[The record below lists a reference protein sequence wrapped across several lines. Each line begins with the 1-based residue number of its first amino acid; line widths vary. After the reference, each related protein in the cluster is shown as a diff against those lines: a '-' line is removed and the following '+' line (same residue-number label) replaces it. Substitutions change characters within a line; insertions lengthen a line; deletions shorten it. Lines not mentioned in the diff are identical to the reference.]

1 MQIKKTDNI
10 SNFGARIVISK
21 RNRLNQLT
29 KSLSNDLDSYDTT
42 VIGSSAGLS
51 TIASGSQT
59 IASGAGLNLSA
70 QTPQS
75 NSIPLSAAKC
85 MPEALWQHMQPHFI
99 TPQIGNEN
107 ATVSA
112 YSSALGTFIQVVTKK
127 IFDFCEY
134 IPRKRNFPS

>member
-70 QTPQS
+70 QTPQC
-75 NSIPLSAAKC
+75 NSIALSAAKC
-85 MPEALWQHMQPHFI
+85 MPDVL
-99 TPQIGNEN
+99 
-107 ATVSA
+107 
-112 YSSALGTFIQVVTKK
+112 
-127 IFDFCEY
+127 
-134 IPRKRNFPS
+134 